1 MQRPDSD
8 TQAQAQAH
16 PSGTLLVFGPQ
27 SLTFDKRALARL
39 RDDINGSVHRAWIQE
54 TLADLSTYWDELC
67 SVLPE
72 VAALVPAAAQH
83 LHSLSR
89 ILEHGL
95 EVSAPTSTSTSSL
108 PSIILTPLVVL
119 TQLIEYERYLATH
132 PQPNDPQS
140 QPASAI
146 GFCTGLLAAHAV
158 ASSHTESDLPRY
170 GAVSIRL
177 ATLIGALVDAEET
190 RQSTTTNTGTSNTRS
205 ISHTVGWTTETQ
217 EATLREILARRH
229 PDVYMSVRYD
239 RARCTVTGSGGAA
252 VAGEVTRELRDA
264 GMSVTEVRLQGRF
277 HDPGEK
283 RLGDVEGLVAL
294 CARVPELRFADVPTI
309 ALPGFTEGES
319 MHELAIR
326 GMLVQFCDWY
336 GTLSSLSSTPANVVC
351 FGSEKCIPP
360 TLTTTLNPLY
370 MHSAKRPEPQGFPGV
385 DAANLIAVVGMA
397 VKTAGADDI
406 DEFAQMLRT
415 GQAQHQ
421 PIKTDDIDFDTP
433 WRENT
438 RQWYCNFIR
447 DRYEFDHAF
456 FKMSPREAAA
466 MDPQHRLFLVAAYQA
481 VEQSGYWTGNAK
493 PELDFATYVGIST
506 ADYEQHVTC
515 HDPNAYTATGNL
527 RAFLA
532 GRIAHQFGWTGPAM
546 TVDTACSSSA
556 VAVHLACRS
565 LLSGECTAALAGGVA
580 TMTSPF
586 WFQNLGAA
594 SFISPTGQCKPFDE
608 AGDGYCRAEGVGC
621 VVLKRM
627 SDALANGDQILGC
640 IAATAVQQN
649 QNCTP
654 MVVPNRPSL
663 SDLFRQVVKKSGL
676 SSSDI
681 SLVEAH
687 GTGTAVGDPAEY
699 ESIRS
704 ALDVSSRTAPLTLG
718 SVKGHIGHT
727 EAAAGIVS
735 LVKVLTMM
743 NEGFIPPQAS
753 HNRLSPR
760 IQPPSDKMQI
770 ASSLRAWDTPRKAA
784 LVNSY
789 GASGSNTSTVLIQ
802 APKATP
808 APAPAPGPLAA
819 PVEDGS
825 AIPFW
830 LSGRDERDITAYAAR
845 LLEYIRSHPAVRLS
859 DLSFNLGRQSNRTLD
874 KQAVFSARSLSELQ
888 ALLASDQPIPVTT
901 APAQRPVILCFGGQ
915 VSTFIGL
922 NRGVYDTVSL
932 LRRHLDECDRVM
944 TDMGLESIYPDIFN
958 STPISD
964 TVKLQ
969 CMLFAMQYSCA
980 RAWIDSGLQGKIV
993 AVVGHS
999 FGELTSLCVSGIL
1012 SIQDTVKLVSGR
1024 ARLIRDN
1031 WGADKG
1037 AMMAVEGDEGV
1048 IQELLAA
1055 AAAKTP
1061 ADPHPA
1067 SIACYNGPRSFTL
1080 AGSTAAIAG
1089 VKEVITAEY
1098 PTMRHKVL
1106 NVTNSFHCSLADG
1119 IVEPLSTLGEELTFN
1134 SPTIHIE
1141 HARPV
1146 PSTGAPLPS
1155 TFVAD
1160 HLRKPVYFNHAVQR
1174 LAQSYPDSIWLE
1186 AGSNSTITAMVGRAI
1201 RAPGGTAHHFQAL
1214 NITHG
1219 GRGVDGLTE
1228 ATTAL
1233 WKEGVRV
1240 SFWKHHAV
1248 QMGQYAHLI
1257 LPPRQFARTRH
1268 VQEIRAPKNASAL
1281 TSAPTASAEEGLWT
1295 FVGYEDGQKRLRPR
1309 FKINSSSPKYLAQVE
1324 GHVMARTAAICPAGL
1339 EVDMAIEA
1347 LYSLHPEW
1355 TEKRM
1360 QPMLVDMVN
1369 SAPVCLDP
1377 SRTFWLQLEAADDT
1391 KRIWEWNISSTRQ
1404 GSSGSLL
1411 HVKGGLH
1418 IRAPEDASYRAEFAR
1433 LERTVPYRQCTS
1445 LLDLASSTPTSSKE
1459 EEIHLLQ
1466 GRNVYQGF
1474 SDVIQYTDLYRSL
1487 WRLVGKGNESAG
1499 CVLRKRSHETWLD
1512 VPLSECFMQT
1522 GGIWVSCMTDRNPDD
1537 VFIAT
1542 GCELWMR
1549 SPKLAAAREN
1559 KEEGPDVWHV
1569 LARHQKVSDKVYLTD
1584 VFVFDSVTGQLT
1596 EVIMGTKFSRIPKTV
1611 MRKILTEYVP
1621 GAHGASEPEVVRKRV
1636 DSAPRD
1642 IPVAATPSKPAQVDI
1657 SEQVRQ
1663 LLSSVSGIEPV
1674 KINHDADL
1682 ADLGVD
1688 SLMAM
1693 ELAREI
1699 EGVFKF
1705 SPDHTELLEATT
1717 VQQLTTYISTSMPG
1731 SPASPVSLD
1740 TSSSSSI
1747 AGEST
1752 TGESTD
1758 SAPSTTTDVCTTDDF
1773 QEPFILPARDDADVL
1788 SLPEGEHEFLK
1799 PHPQKQP
1806 PALPR
1811 QPVNKDAGR
1820 EAIAEEY
1827 VARYS
1832 AGFAPPEPAAAQHD
1846 ASLSSDDGSV
1856 VIITGA
1862 TGSLGAHLAAS
1873 FARNPTVRT
1882 VVCLNRRSNTPGTIR
1897 QRDAL
1902 TSRMITLSDSETAKL
1917 RMMDGATSEPNLGL
1931 SADEYTFLKQNATHI
1946 VHNAWPM
1953 SLQRPIHTF
1962 AAQFQA
1968 MRNLL
1973 DLAREMAASPSR
1985 KSTGRRIGFQL
1996 VSSISVVGSA
2006 DTTRVP
2012 ETRVPLRYT
2021 LPLGYPEAK
2030 WVCERMLDETLHRY
2044 PDHFRP
2050 MVVRPGQ
2057 ITGSHEGGIWPHT
2070 EHMPMLIKTAQALG
2084 AWPDLDGP
2092 LHWIP
2097 VDTVADTMVDLLLP
2111 SEDTFSFDDD
2121 ADASGAGEG
2130 REPDAYP
2137 VYHID
2142 NPLGQPWKEMNVT
2155 ITGILG
2161 IPAERIIPYGE
2172 FLHLLQTSKLD
2183 RDREI
2188 PAAKIMEFF
2197 TRAFLHMACGG
2208 LVLDTARSEEHSV
2221 SLAGQGVVGEELVR
2235 LYVERWRGMGVLGG

>member
-1 MQRPDSD
+1 MQSTDSHP
-8 TQAQAQAH
+8 QA
-16 PSGTLLVFGPQ
+16 GTLLVFGPQ

-39 RDDINGSVHRAWIQE
+39 RDEINSSSHRTWIQE
-54 TLADLSTYWDELC
+54 TLAGLPTYWSALC
-67 SVLPE
+67 DALPDIPTLLPE
-72 VAALVPAAAQH
+72 ADHH
-83 LHSLSR
+83 LNQLSR
-89 ILEHGL
+89 VLDHGL
-95 EVSAPTSTSTSSL
+95 EDSSSSSL
-108 PSIILTPLVVL
+108 PNILLTPLVVL
-119 TQLIEYERYLATH
+119 THLIEYSRYLTT
-132 PQPNDPQS
+132 QDTQPQS
-140 QPASAI
+140 LSNTSTSAI
-146 GFCTGLLAAHAV
+146 GFCTGLLATYAIASTEDANTPSAISHYGTV
-158 ASSHTESDLPRY
+158 AL
-170 GAVSIRL
+170 RL
-177 ATLIGALVDAEET
+177 ATLIGALVDAEES
-190 RQSTTTNTGTSNTRS
+190 RQQQQSNSSGSSSRSTT
-205 ISHTVGWTTETQ
+205 SHTVGWSTPEQ
-217 EATLREILARRH
+217 EAKLHEIVKSRH
-229 PDVYMSVRYD
+229 PDVYVSVRYD
-239 RARCTVTGSGGAA
+239 RARCTLTSSGSGAA
-252 VAGEVTRELRDA
+252 AEVTQALREA
-264 GMSVTEVRLQGRF
+264 GLTATEVRLQGRF
-277 HDPGEK
+277 HDPNEARGA
-283 RLGDVEGLVAL
+283 DVEGLVEV
-294 CARVPELRFADVPTI
+294 CSRVPELQFAAAPKIT
-309 ALPGFTEGES
+309 LPGYTEGDN
-319 MHELAIR
+319 MAELAIR

-336 GTLSSLSSTPANVVC
+336 GTLEPLTTTTNAPPRVVC

-360 TLTTTLNPLY
+360 TLTSTLQPLY
-370 MHSAKRPEPQGFPGV
+370 MHSIKAPEPQNFPGV
-385 DAANLIAVVGMA
+385 NPDNLIAVVGMA
-397 VKTAGADDI
+397 IKTAGADDV

-415 GQAQHQ
+415 GKAQHV
-421 PIKTDDIDFDTP
+421 PIKPDNIDFDTP
-433 WRENT
+433 WRAENT
-438 RQWYCNFIR
+438 RQWYCNFVR
-447 DRYEFDHAF
+447 DRYEFDHSF

-466 MDPQHRLFLVAAYQA
+466 MDPQHRLFLMAAYQA
-481 VEQSGYWTGNAK
+481 VEQSGYWSASK
-493 PELDFATYVGIST
+493 RELDVATYVGIST
-506 ADYEQHVTC
+506 ADYEQHVAC
-515 HDPNAYTATGNL
+515 YDPNAYTATGNL

-556 VAVHLACRS
+556 VAVHLACRAI
-565 LLSGECTAALAGGVA
+565 LSGECTAALAGGVA

-627 SDALANGDQILGC
+627 SDAVANGDQILGC

-663 SDLFRQVVKKSGL
+663 SELFRQVVAKSGL
-676 SSSDI
+676 SAADI

-699 ESIRS
+699 ESIRA
-704 ALDVSSRTAPLTLG
+704 ALDVSSRSKPLTLG
-718 SVKGHIGHT
+718 SVKGHVGHT

-735 LVKVLTMM
+735 LIKVLTMM

-760 IQPPSDKMQI
+760 IQPASDKMQI
-770 ASSLRAWDTPRKAA
+770 ASSLRAWDAPRKAA

-802 APKATP
+802 PPKATP
-808 APAPAPGPLAA
+808 TQAAPAISI
-819 PVEDGS
+819 EDGT
-825 AIPFW
+825 AVPFW
-830 LSGRDERDITAYAAR
+830 ITGRDERDISAYSAR
-845 LLEYIRSHPAVRLS
+845 LLEYIQTHPAARLA
-859 DLSFNLGRQSNRTLD
+859 DISFNLGRQSNRTLD
-874 KQAVFSARSLSELQ
+874 KASIFSARSLSELQ
-888 ALLASDQPIPVTT
+888 SILSSEQPVSSI
-901 APAQRPVILCFGGQ
+901 PAQRPVILCFGGQ

-922 NRGVYDTVSL
+922 NRAVYDTVSL
-932 LRRHLDECDRVM
+932 LRRHLDECDAVM
-944 TDMGLESIYPDIFN
+944 REMGLESIYPDIFN
-958 STPISD
+958 STPITD

-980 RAWIDSGLQGKIV
+980 RAWIESGLHGKIA

-1012 SIQDTVKLVSGR
+1012 SIRDTIKLVSGR
-1024 ARLIRDN
+1024 AQLIRDN

-1037 AMMAVEGDEGV
+1037 AMMAVEGDESI
-1048 IQELLAA
+1048 IQELLAFA
-1055 AAAKTP
+1055 AANATP
-1061 ADPHPA
+1061 EDPHPA
-1067 SIACYNGPRSFTL
+1067 TIACYNGPRSFTL

-1089 VKEVITAEY
+1089 VKEVVVAQY

-1106 NVTNSFHCSLADG
+1106 NVTNSFHCSLAEG
-1119 IVEPLSTLGEELTFN
+1119 IVEPLTKLGEELVFN
-1134 SPTIHIE
+1134 PPTIHIE

-1146 PSTGAPLPS
+1146 PSTGASPLPS
-1155 TFVAD
+1155 TFAAD

-1174 LAQSYPDSIWLE
+1174 LAQSYPDAIWLE
-1186 AGSNSTITAMVGRAI
+1186 AGSNSTITAMAGRAI
-1201 RAPGGTAHHFQAL
+1201 RTPGTAGHHFQAL

-1233 WKEGVRV
+1233 WKEGLRV
-1240 SFWKHHAV
+1240 SFWKHHSA
-1248 QMGQYAHLI
+1248 QSTQYAHLL
-1257 LPPRQFARTRH
+1257 LPPRVFARTRH
-1268 VQEIRAPKNASAL
+1268 VQEITAPKNTL
-1281 TSAPTASAEEGLWT
+1281 TPNTAPTAPTEEGLWT
-1295 FVGYEDGQKRLRPR
+1295 FIGYEDGQARLRPR
-1309 FKINSSSPKYLAQVE
+1309 FKINSTSPKYLAQVE

-1355 TEKRM
+1355 SEKRL

-1377 SRTFWLQLEAADDT
+1377 SRTFWLQLSAKDES
-1391 KRIWEWNISSTRQ
+1391 KSVWEWNISSTREGG
-1404 GSSGSLL
+1404 GSSALL

-1418 IRAPEDASYRAEFAR
+1418 IRAPEDAAYRAEFAK
-1433 LERTVPYRQCTS
+1433 LERMVPHRQCTS
-1445 LLDLASSTPTSSKE
+1445 LLDLAGSTPTSSKE

-1474 SDVIQYTDLYRSL
+1474 SDVIQYTDLYHSL
-1487 WRLVGKGNESAG
+1487 WRLVGNGSESAG

-1522 GGIWVSCMTDRNPDD
+1522 GGIWVSCMTDRSPDD

-1542 GCELWMR
+1542 GCEQWMR
-1549 SPKLAAAREN
+1549 SPKLAAARDN
-1559 KEEGPDVWHV
+1559 KEEGPEVWHV

-1584 VFVFDSVTGQLT
+1584 VFVFDSTTGQLT
-1596 EVIMGTKFSRIPKTV
+1596 EVILGTKFSRIPKTV
-1611 MRKILTEYVP
+1611 MRKILTEYMP
-1621 GAHGASEPEVVRKRV
+1621 GAPERAEHEIVRKRV
-1636 DSAPRD
+1636 ESAPKAL
-1642 IPVAATPSKPAQVDI
+1642 PVSVSATPSKPAAQVDI

-1731 SPASPVSLD
+1731 SPASPASLN

-1752 TGESTD
+1752 GESTD
-1758 SAPSTTTDVCTTDDF
+1758 STPSTTTDVCTTDDF
-1773 QEPFILPARDDADVL
+1773 QEPFIMPARDDADLL

-1799 PHPQKQP
+1799 PHPQKTP
-1806 PALPR
+1806 PAPT
-1811 QPVNKDAGR
+1811 PVNKDAGR

-1832 AGFAPPEPAAAQHD
+1832 AGFAPPAPRHD
-1846 ASLSSDDGSV
+1846 TPSKSTADGSV

-1862 TGSLGAHLAAS
+1862 TGSLGAHLVAS

-1902 TSRMITLSDSETAKL
+1902 SSRMLTLTEPETAKL
-1917 RMMDGATSEPNLGL
+1917 RMLDGATSEPNLGL
-1931 SADEYTFLKQNATHI
+1931 SPEEYTFLADNATHI

-1973 DLAREMAASPSR
+1973 DLAVTMSANGNNGN
-1985 KSTGRRIGFQL
+1985 KRIGFQL

-2006 DTTRVP
+2006 DTTRVL
-2012 ETRVPLRYT
+2012 ESRVPLRYT

-2030 WVCERMLDETLHRY
+2030 WVCERMLDETLHRF
-2044 PDHFRP
+2044 PEHFRP

-2097 VDTVADTMVDLLLP
+2097 VDTVADTMMDLLLP
-2111 SEDTFSFDDD
+2111 SSEEENFEGGED
-2121 ADASGAGEG
+2121 GAEG
-2130 REPDAYP
+2130 GEPDAYP

-2142 NPLGQPWKEMNVT
+2142 NPLGQPWKEMNGV
-2155 ITGILG
+2155 IARILG

-2188 PAAKIMEFF
+2188 PAAKIMGFF
-2197 TRAFLHMACGG
+2197 TNAFLHMACGG

-2221 SLAGQGVVGEELVR
+2221 SLAGQGVVSEELVR
-2235 LYVERWRGMGVLGG
+2235 LYVERWKSMGVLRE

>member
-1 MQRPDSD
+1 LPIRIQIQIHTAHPYTHTMQRPDSD
-8 TQAQAQAH
+8 TQG

-39 RDDINGSVHRAWIQE
+39 RDDINASSHRAWIQD
-54 TLADLSTYWDELC
+54 TLAGLATFWNELC
-67 SVLPE
+67 NALPE
-72 VAALVPAAAQH
+72 VAGLLPAAEQH

-89 ILEHGL
+89 VLEHGL
-95 EVSAPTSTSTSSL
+95 EESTSTPSL
-108 PSIILTPLVVL
+108 PNIILTPLVVL

-132 PQPNDPQS
+132 PQTNDTP
-140 QPASAI
+140 SAI

-158 ASSHTESDLPRY
+158 ASSHTPIERSRY
-170 GAVSIRL
+170 GAVAIRL
-177 ATLIGALVDAEET
+177 ATLIGALVDAEES
-190 RQSTTTNTGTSNTRS
+190 RQANSGNTRS
-205 ISHTVGWTTETQ
+205 ISHTVGWSTEEQ
-217 EATLREILARRH
+217 EATLHEIVSRRH

-239 RARCTVTGSGGAA
+239 RARCTLTSSGSAA
-252 VAGEVTRELRDA
+252 AEVTHELREA

-277 HDPGEK
+277 HDPGEA
-283 RLGDVEGLVAL
+283 RQGDVEGLVGL
-294 CARVPELRFADVPTI
+294 CARVPELQFADSPTI
-309 ALPGFTEGES
+309 NLPGLTEGES
-319 MHELAIR
+319 MHERAIR

-336 GTLSSLSSTPANVVC
+336 GTLSSLPSQPKTVVC

-360 TLTTTLNPLY
+360 TLTATLNPLY
-370 MHSAKRPEPQGFPGV
+370 MHSTKRPEPQGFPGV
-385 DAANLIAVVGMA
+385 DPANLIAVVGMA
-397 VKTAGADDI
+397 VKTAGADDV

-415 GQAQHQ
+415 GRAQHQ
-421 PIKTDDIDFDTP
+421 PIKTEDIDFDTP
-433 WRENT
+433 WRDNS
-438 RQWYCNFIR
+438 RQWYCNFVR

-466 MDPQHRLFLVAAYQA
+466 MDPQHRLFLMAAYQA
-481 VEQSGYWTGNAK
+481 VEQSGYWTGNGK

-506 ADYEQHVTC
+506 ADYEQHVAC

-565 LLSGECTAALAGGVA
+565 LLSGECSAALAGGVA

-627 SDALANGDQILGC
+627 SDALENGDQILGC

-663 SDLFRQVVKKSGL
+663 SDLFRQVVRKSGL
-676 SSSDI
+676 SPGDI

-704 ALDVSSRTAPLTLG
+704 ALDVSSRTTPLTLG

-760 IQPPSDKMQI
+760 IQPASDKMQI
-770 ASSLRAWDTPRKAA
+770 SSSLRAWDTPRKAA

-802 APKATP
+802 APKTSP
-808 APAPAPGPLAA
+808 VPGAIVA

-825 AIPFW
+825 AVPFW
-830 LSGRDERDITAYAAR
+830 LSGRDDRDITAYAAR
-845 LLEYIRSHPAVRLS
+845 LLEYIRSHPTVRLS
-859 DLSFNLGRQSNRTLD
+859 DLAFNLSRQCNRTLD
-874 KQAVFSARSLSELQ
+874 KQAVFSARSLAELQ
-888 ALLASDQPIPVTT
+888 SILASEQPITVANVPT
-901 APAQRPVILCFGGQ
+901 QRPVILCFGGQ

-922 NRGVYDTVSL
+922 NRAVYETVDL

-944 TDMGLESIYPDIFN
+944 TEMGLESIYPDIFA
-958 STPISD
+958 STPITD

-980 RAWIDSGLQGKIV
+980 RAWIESGLQGKIV

-1012 SIQDTVKLVSGR
+1012 SITDTVKLVSGR

-1037 AMMAVEGDEGV
+1037 AMMAVEGDESV
-1048 IQELLAA
+1048 IQELLASA
-1055 AAAKTP
+1055 AAQAP
-1061 ADPHPA
+1061 SDPHPA

-1089 VKEVITAEY
+1089 VKEVIAAQY

-1119 IVEPLSTLGEELTFN
+1119 IVEPLSALGEELVFN
-1134 SPTIHIE
+1134 PPTIHIE

-1201 RAPGGTAHHFQAL
+1201 RTPGSTAHHFQAL

-1233 WKEGVRV
+1233 WKEGLRV
-1240 SFWKHHAV
+1240 GYWKHHAV
-1248 QMGQYAHLI
+1248 QMGQYTHLI

-1268 VQEIRAPKNASAL
+1268 VQEIRAPKNAASAGL
-1281 TSAPTASAEEGLWT
+1281 ASTAPAEEGLWT

-1355 TEKRM
+1355 TEKKM

-1377 SRTFWLQLEAADDT
+1377 SRTFWLQLEAADET
-1391 KRIWEWNISSTRQ
+1391 KRIWEWNISSTRA
-1404 GSSGSLL
+1404 GTSSTLL

-1418 IRAPEDASYRAEFAR
+1418 IRSPEDANYRAEFAR

-1522 GGIWVSCMTDRNPDD
+1522 GGIWVSCMTDRSPDD

-1559 KEEGPDVWHV
+1559 KEEGPEVWHV

-1611 MRKILTEYVP
+1611 MRKILTEYAP
-1621 GAHGASEPEVVRKRV
+1621 GASHGASEPEGIRKRV
-1636 DSAPRD
+1636 DSAPREL
-1642 IPVAATPSKPAQVDI
+1642 PVASTPSKPAQVDI

-1731 SPASPVSLD
+1731 SPASPASLD

-1773 QEPFILPARDDADVL
+1773 HEPFIMPARDDADVL

-1799 PHPQKQP
+1799 PLPQKQP
-1806 PALPR
+1806 PSLPR
-1811 QPVNKDAGR
+1811 QPVSKDAGR

-1832 AGFAPPEPAAAQHD
+1832 AGFAPPTPAVAQHD
-1846 ASLSSDDGSV
+1846 AQPSHDDGAV

-1862 TGSLGAHLAAS
+1862 TGSLGAHLVAS

-1902 TSRMITLSDSETAKL
+1902 SSRMIMLSESETAKL

-1931 SADEYTFLKQNATHI
+1931 SSEEYAFLAQNATHI

-1962 AAQFQA
+1962 ASQFQA

-1973 DLAREMAASPSR
+1973 DLAREMASSPTRTTSR
-1985 KSTGRRIGFQL
+1985 RRIGFQL

-2111 SEDTFSFDDD
+2111 SDEHFD
-2121 ADASGAGEG
+2121 GEGGGGG

-2142 NPLGQPWKEMNVT
+2142 NPLGQPWKEMNLT
-2155 ITGILG
+2155 ITKILG
-2161 IPAERIIPYGE
+2161 IPSDRVIPYSD

-2208 LVLDTARSEEHSV
+2208 LVLDTSRSEEHSV

-2235 LYVERWRGMGVLGG
+2235 LYVERWREMGVLKG

>member
-1 MQRPDSD
+1 MQRTDSD
-8 TQAQAQAH
+8 TQGR
-16 PSGTLLVFGPQ
+16 SGTLLVFGPQ

-39 RDDINGSVHRAWIQE
+39 REDINGSSHRAWIQDA
-54 TLADLSTYWDELC
+54 LVGLSTFWITL
-67 SVLPE
+67 SNSLPE
-72 VAALVPAAAQH
+72 VAGLLPIAEQH
-83 LHSLSR
+83 LHSLAR
-89 ILEHGL
+89 VLEHGL
-95 EVSAPTSTSTSSL
+95 EAPTL
-108 PSIILTPLVVL
+108 PNIILTPLVVL
-119 TQLIEYERYLATH
+119 TQLIEYSRYLTTQQT
-132 PQPNDPQS
+132 PDTPTRT
-140 QPASAI
+140 SAI
-146 GFCTGLLAAHAV
+146 GFCTGLLATYAV
-158 ASSHTESDLPRY
+158 ASSRTPDDLSRY
-170 GAVSIRL
+170 GPVAIRL
-177 ATLIGALVDAEET
+177 AMLVGALVDAEES
-190 RQSTTTNTGTSNTRS
+190 RQANTGNGRS
-205 ISHTVGWTTETQ
+205 SSHTVAWSTEEQ
-217 EATLREILARRH
+217 EAQMHEILKSRH

-239 RARCTVTGSGGAA
+239 RARCTLTASGAA
-252 VAGEVTRELRDA
+252 AAEATQKLREAGLSA
-264 GMSVTEVRLQGRF
+264 TEVRLQGRF
-277 HDPGEK
+277 HDPNEA
-283 RLGDVEGLVAL
+283 RQGDIEGLVEL
-294 CARVPELRFADVPTI
+294 CEREPELQFATTPNID
-309 ALPGFTEGES
+309 LPGYTEGER

-326 GMLVQFCDWY
+326 GMLAQFCDWY
-336 GTLSSLSSTPANVVC
+336 GTLSGFTSNPPQVVC

-360 TLTTTLNPLY
+360 TLTTRLQPLY
-370 MHSAKRPEPQGFPGV
+370 MHSIKRPEPQGFPGV
-385 DAANLIAVVGMA
+385 NPENLIAVVGMA
-397 VKTAGADDI
+397 VKTAGADDV

-421 PIKTDDIDFDTP
+421 PVKTENIDFDTP
-433 WRENT
+433 WRDNT
-438 RQWYCNFIR
+438 RQWYCNFVR
-447 DRYEFDHAF
+447 DRYEFDHSF

-466 MDPQHRLFLVAAYQA
+466 MDPQHRLFLMAAYQA
-481 VEQSGYWTGNAK
+481 VEQSGYWTSSK
-493 PELDFATYVGIST
+493 RELDFATYVGIST
-506 ADYEQHVTC
+506 ADYEQHVAC
-515 HDPNAYTATGNL
+515 YDPNAYTATGNL

-556 VAVHLACRS
+556 VAVHMACRS

-627 SDALANGDQILGC
+627 SDAVANGDQILGC
-640 IAATAVQQN
+640 IAATVVQQN

-663 SDLFRQVVKKSGL
+663 TDLFRQVVAKSGL
-676 SSSDI
+676 SAADI

-704 ALDVSSRTAPLTLG
+704 ALDVSSRSKPLTLG

-735 LVKVLTMM
+735 LIKVLTMM

-760 IQPPSDKMQI
+760 IQPASDKMQI
-770 ASSLRAWDTPRKAA
+770 SSSLRAWDAPRKAA

-808 APAPAPGPLAA
+808 APGAIAA
-819 PVEDGS
+819 PVEDGTTV
-825 AIPFW
+825 PFW
-830 LSGRDERDITAYAAR
+830 ITGRDERDITAYCTR
-845 LLEYIRSHPAVRLS
+845 LLEYIRSHPTARLA
-859 DLSFNLGRQSNRTLD
+859 DLSFNLSRQSNWTLD
-874 KQAVFSARSLSELQ
+874 KASVFSARSLPELQ
-888 ALLASDQPIPVTT
+888 SILTSEQPVISV
-901 APAQRPVILCFGGQ
+901 PAQRPVILCFGGQ

-922 NRGVYDTVSL
+922 NRGVYETVDL

-944 TDMGLESIYPDIFN
+944 VEMGLESIYPDIFASN
-958 STPISD
+958 PITD

-980 RAWIDSGLQGKIV
+980 RAWIDSGLSGKIA

-1012 SIQDTVKLVSGR
+1012 SIRDTVKLVAGR

-1037 AMMAVEGDEGV
+1037 AMMAVEGDESV
-1048 IQELLAA
+1048 IQELLAYTA
-1055 AAAKTP
+1055 SQMP
-1061 ADPHPA
+1061 SDPHPA

-1080 AGSTAAIAG
+1080 AGSTTAIAG
-1089 VKEVITAEY
+1089 VKEVITAKY

-1119 IVEPLSTLGEELTFN
+1119 IVEPLCTLGEELTFN
-1134 SPTIHIE
+1134 PPTIHIE

-1146 PSTGAPLPS
+1146 PSTGAPLPT

-1201 RAPGGTAHHFQAL
+1201 RTPGSSGHHFQAL

-1233 WKEGVRV
+1233 WKEGLRV

-1248 QMGQYAHLI
+1248 QMAQYAHLI

-1268 VQEIRAPKNASAL
+1268 VQEIRAPKNASAIDQ
-1281 TSAPTASAEEGLWT
+1281 APAAPQEEGLWT
-1295 FVGYEDGQKRLRPR
+1295 FVGYEDGQTRLRPR

-1347 LYSLHPEW
+1347 LYSLYPEW
-1355 TEKRM
+1355 TEKRL

-1377 SRTFWLQLEAADDT
+1377 SRTFWLQLAAADDE
-1391 KRIWEWNISSTRQ
+1391 KRIWEWNISSTRA

-1418 IRAPEDASYRAEFAR
+1418 IRAPEDAAYRAEFSR
-1433 LERTVPYRQCTS
+1433 LERMVPHRQCTS
-1445 LLDLASSTPTSSKE
+1445 LLDLAGETPTNSKE
-1459 EEIHLLQ
+1459 EEVHLLQ

-1522 GGIWVSCMTDRNPDD
+1522 GGIWVSCMTDRSPDD

-1549 SPKLAAAREN
+1549 SPKLAAAKEN
-1559 KEEGPDVWHV
+1559 KEEGPEVWHI

-1584 VFVFDSVTGQLT
+1584 AFVFDSTTGQLT
-1596 EVIMGTKFSRIPKTV
+1596 EVILGTKFSRIPKTV
-1611 MRKILTEYVP
+1611 MRKILTEYAP
-1621 GAHGASEPEVVRKRV
+1621 GAPERSEPEVIRKSPE
-1636 DSAPRD
+1636 SAPRE
-1642 IPVAATPSKPAQVDI
+1642 IPVAVVSTTPKPAQVDI
-1657 SEQVRQ
+1657 LEQVRQ

-1731 SPASPVSLD
+1731 SPASPASLD
-1740 TSSSSSI
+1740 TSSSSSV
-1747 AGEST
+1747 AGES

-1758 SAPSTTTDVCTTDDF
+1758 SGPSTTTDVCTTDDF
-1773 QEPFILPARDDADVL
+1773 QEPFIMPARDDADVL

-1799 PHPQKQP
+1799 PHTQKMP
-1806 PALPR
+1806 STMPR
-1811 QPVNKDAGR
+1811 PVVNKDAGR

-1832 AGFAPPEPAAAQHD
+1832 AGFAPPTPAPAHGTPP
-1846 ASLSSDDGSV
+1846 SSEQGAV
-1856 VIITGA
+1856 VVITGA
-1862 TGSLGAHLAAS
+1862 TGSLGAHLVAS

-1902 TSRMITLSDSETAKL
+1902 SSRMLTLSETETAKL
-1917 RMMDGATSEPNLGL
+1917 RMLDGATSEPNLGL
-1931 SADEYTFLKQNATHI
+1931 SAEEYTFLAQNATHI

-1962 AAQFQA
+1962 ASQFQA

-1973 DLAREMAASPSR
+1973 DLARIMASNNTNGAN
-1985 KSTGRRIGFQL
+1985 RIGFQL

-2012 ETRVPLRYT
+2012 ESRVPLRYT

-2044 PDHFRP
+2044 PGHFRP

-2097 VDTVADTMVDLLLP
+2097 VDTVADTMMDLLLP
-2111 SEDTFSFDDD
+2111 SPDTFD
-2121 ADASGAGEG
+2121 ADVSGG
-2130 REPDAYP
+2130 EPDAYP

-2142 NPLGQPWKEMNVT
+2142 NPLGQPWKEMNQT
-2155 ITGILG
+2155 ITRILG
-2161 IPAERIIPYGE
+2161 IPSERIIPYAD
-2172 FLHLLQTSKLD
+2172 FLHLLQSSKLD

-2197 TRAFLHMACGG
+2197 TKAFLHMACGG
-2208 LVLDTARSEEHSV
+2208 LILDTARSEEHSV
-2221 SLAGQGVVGEELVR
+2221 SLAGQGVVSEELVR
-2235 LYVERWRGMGVLGG
+2235 LYVERWRGMGVLKG

>member
-1 MQRPDSD
+1 MITTITIIILVIRLFDPPRPDGVRNIS
-8 TQAQAQAH
+8 T
-16 PSGTLLVFGPQ
+16 
-27 SLTFDKRALARL
+27 SLIENSYCR
-39 RDDINGSVHRAWIQE
+39 
-54 TLADLSTYWDELC
+54 
-67 SVLPE
+67 
-72 VAALVPAAAQH
+72 
-83 LHSLSR
+83 
-89 ILEHGL
+89 
-95 EVSAPTSTSTSSL
+95 SAPDSFSVSQSVCTVCDIDPDPVGSCRGLLTSL
-108 PSIILTPLVVL
+108 W
-119 TQLIEYERYLATH
+119 RGHWATI
-132 PQPNDPQS
+132 
-140 QPASAI
+140 AFAAI
-146 GFCTGLLAAHAV
+146 GFCTGLLATYAV
-158 ASSHTESDLPRY
+158 ASSPNPTDIAHY
-170 GAVSIRL
+170 GAVALRL
-177 ATLIGALVDAEET
+177 ATLIGALVDAEES
-190 RQSTTTNTGTSNTRS
+190 RQSNAGTGRS
-205 ISHTVGWTTETQ
+205 TSHTVAWTTPAQ
-217 EATLREILARRH
+217 EAALRELLSTRN

-239 RARCTVTGSGGAA
+239 RARCTLTVSGAA
-252 VAGEVTRELRDA
+252 AAAEVTQALRAA
-264 GMSVTEVRLQGRF
+264 GLSVTEVRLQGRF
-277 HDPGEK
+277 HDPSEA
-283 RLGDVEGLVAL
+283 RERDIEAL
-294 CARVPELRFADVPTI
+294 LSVCERVSGLRFAEEPTTAAGI
-309 ALPGFTEGES
+309 ALSGVRPGES
-319 MHELAIR
+319 SLHELAIR
-326 GMLVQFCDWY
+326 GMLVQFCDWF
-336 GTLSSLSSTPANVVC
+336 GTLEGFTAQTASGDAPRVVC

-360 TLTTTLNPLY
+360 TLASQLHPLY
-370 MHSAKRPEPQGFPGV
+370 MHSVKRAEPQGFPGV
-385 DAANLIAVVGMA
+385 KTQDLIAVVGMA
-397 VKTAGADDI
+397 IKTAGADDV

-421 PIKTDDIDFDTP
+421 PIKTDNIDFDTP
-433 WRENT
+433 WRENS
-438 RQWYCNFIR
+438 RQWYCNFVR

-466 MDPQHRLFLVAAYQA
+466 MDPQHRLFLMAAYQA
-481 VEQSGYWTGNAK
+481 VEQSGYWTTATKNGK
-493 PELDFATYVGIST
+493 PELDYATYVGIST
-506 ADYEQHVTC
+506 ADYEQHVAC
-515 HDPNAYTATGNL
+515 YDPNAYTATGNL

-565 LLSGECTAALAGGVA
+565 ILSGECTAALAGGVA

-676 SSSDI
+676 AASDI
-681 SLVEAH
+681 DLVEAH

-704 ALDVSSRTAPLTLG
+704 ALDVDSPARSKPLTLG
-718 SVKGHIGHT
+718 SAKGHVGHT

-735 LVKVLTMM
+735 LIKVLTMM

-760 IQPPSDKMQI
+760 IQPASNMMQI
-770 ASSLRAWDTPRKAA
+770 SRELRAWDAPRKAA

-802 APKATP
+802 APKAAAAT
-808 APAPAPGPLAA
+808 APGC
-819 PVEDGS
+819 VTVGIEDGT
-825 AIPFW
+825 AVPFW
-830 LSGRDERDITAYAAR
+830 VTGRDERDITAYCAR
-845 LLEYIRSHPAVRLS
+845 LLEYIRSHPSARLA
-859 DLSFNLGRQSNRTLD
+859 DLSFNLSRQSNWTLD
-874 KQAVFSARSLSELQ
+874 KAAVFSARSMSELQ
-888 ALLASDQPIPVTT
+888 SVLSSEQPVISV
-901 APAQRPVILCFGGQ
+901 PAQRPVIFCFGGQ

-922 NRGVYDTVSL
+922 NRGVYETVDL

-944 TDMGLESIYPDIFN
+944 TEMGLESIYPDIFA
-958 STPISD
+958 STPITD

-980 RAWIDSGLQGKIV
+980 RAWLDSGLQGKIA

-999 FGELTSLCVSGIL
+999 FGELTSLFR
-1012 SIQDTVKLVSGR
+1012 LVAGR
-1024 ARLIRDN
+1024 AQLIRDK

-1037 AMMAVEGDEGV
+1037 AMMAVEGDESV
-1048 IQELLAA
+1048 IQQLLAYA
-1055 AAAKTP
+1055 ASQSP
-1061 ADPHPA
+1061 EDPHPA

-1089 VKEVITAEY
+1089 VKEVITAQY

-1106 NVTNSFHCSLADG
+1106 NVTNSFHCSLANS
-1119 IVEPLSTLGEELTFN
+1119 IVEPLIQLGSELTFN

-1141 HARPV
+1141 HAKPV
-1146 PSTGAPLPS
+1146 PSTGAQIPS
-1155 TFVAD
+1155 SFVAD
-1160 HLRKPVYFNHAVQR
+1160 HLRNPVYFNHAIQR
-1174 LAQSYPDSIWLE
+1174 LAQSYPDAIWLE
-1186 AGSNSTITAMVGRAI
+1186 AGSNSTITAMAGRAI
-1201 RAPGGTAHHFQAL
+1201 RTPGVTGHHFQAL

-1219 GRGVDGLTE
+1219 GRGVDGLVE

-1240 SFWKHHAV
+1240 SFWKHHSA
-1248 QMGQYAHLI
+1248 QMDRYTHLL
-1257 LPPRQFARTRH
+1257 LPPRVFARTRH
-1268 VQEIRAPKNASAL
+1268 VQEIRAPKNAAL
-1281 TSAPTASAEEGLWT
+1281 PGSSPAAPQEEGLWT
-1295 FVGYEDGQKRLRPR
+1295 FVGYEDGQRRLRPR
-1309 FKINSSSPKYLAQVE
+1309 FRINSSSPKYLAQVE

-1347 LYSLHPEW
+1347 LYSLHPDW
-1355 TEKRM
+1355 AEKRL

-1377 SRTFWLQLEAADDT
+1377 SRTFWLQLAAVDEE
-1391 KRIWEWNISSTRQ
+1391 KRVWEWNISSTRE
-1404 GSSGSLL
+1404 GSASSLL

-1418 IRAPEDASYRAEFAR
+1418 IRAPEDASYRAEFSR
-1433 LERTVPYRQCTS
+1433 LERMVPHRQCTS
-1445 LLDLASSTPTSSKE
+1445 LLDLAGSTPTSSKE
-1459 EEIHLLQ
+1459 EEVHLLQ

-1522 GGIWVSCMTDRNPDD
+1522 GGIWVSCMTDRSPED

-1549 SPKLAAAREN
+1549 SPKLASAREN
-1559 KEEGPDVWHV
+1559 KEEGPDVWHI

-1584 VFVFDSVTGQLT
+1584 AFVFDSTTGQLT
-1596 EVIMGTKFSRIPKTV
+1596 EVILGTKFSRLPKTV
-1611 MRKILTEYVP
+1611 MRKILTEYAP
-1621 GAHGASEPEVVRKRV
+1621 GAPERAEPETVRKRPE
-1636 DSAPRD
+1636 SAPREMS
-1642 IPVAATPSKPAQVDI
+1642 VAATPSKPAQVDI

-1731 SPASPVSLD
+1731 SPASPGSLD
-1740 TSSSSSI
+1740 TSSSSSV
-1747 AGEST
+1747 AGES

-1773 QEPFILPARDDADVL
+1773 QEPFIMPARDDADLL
-1788 SLPEGEHEFLK
+1788 SLPEAGGEHEFLK
-1799 PHPQKQP
+1799 PHPQKTP
-1806 PALPR
+1806 PAMPR
-1811 QPVNKDAGR
+1811 TPVNKDAGR

-1832 AGFAPPEPAAAQHD
+1832 AGFAPPTPQDNTPTRNSGDD
-1846 ASLSSDDGSV
+1846 ASV

-1862 TGSLGAHLAAS
+1862 TGSLGAHLVAS
-1873 FARNPTVRT
+1873 FARNPTVRM

-1902 TSRMITLSDSETAKL
+1902 SSRMLTLTDSETAKL
-1917 RMMDGATSEPNLGL
+1917 RMLDGATSEPNLGL
-1931 SADEYTFLKQNATHI
+1931 SSEEYSFLAQNATHI

-1962 AAQFQA
+1962 ASQFQA

-1973 DLAREMAASPSR
+1973 DLARTMASNQNNGD
-1985 KSTGRRIGFQL
+1985 KRIGFQL

-2006 DTTRVP
+2006 DTTRVL
-2012 ETRVPLRYT
+2012 EARVPLRYT

-2030 WVCERMLDETLHRY
+2030 WVCERMLDETLHRH
-2044 PDHFRP
+2044 PSHFRP

-2070 EHMPMLIKTAQALG
+2070 EHMPMLIKTAQSLN

-2097 VDTVADTMVDLLLP
+2097 VDTVADTMMDLLLP
-2111 SEDTFSFDDD
+2111 SADLVDTD
-2121 ADASGAGEG
+2121 GN
-2130 REPDAYP
+2130 EPDAYP

-2142 NPLGQPWKEMNVT
+2142 NPLGQPWKEMNGT
-2155 ITGILG
+2155 ITDILA
-2161 IPAERIIPYGE
+2161 IPRERIIPYSE
-2172 FLHLLQTSKLD
+2172 FLALLQTSKLD

-2197 TRAFLHMACGG
+2197 TKAFLHMACGG
-2208 LVLDTARSEEHSV
+2208 LVLDTSRSEEHSV

-2235 LYVERWRGMGVLGG
+2235 LYVERWRGMGVLKE